1 MALSV
6 LFNIVVSPLSW
17 VMMRGD
23 TLTAGI
29 SRISRALFI
38 QHLYE
43 YRMRGDLFPTGLRKG
58 NLRKN
63 SARGNKSGG
72 RGHY

>member
-1 MALSV
+1 
-6 LFNIVVSPLSW
+6 
-17 VMMRGD
+17 MMRGD
-23 TLTAGI
+23 TPHRRDQ
-29 SRISRALFI
+29 SISRALFI

-43 YRMRGDLFPTGLRKG
+43 YRMRGDLFLTGLRKG